1 MSIEMIVL
9 IAIFVITLLLGVP
22 IMWSMSLACIAS
34 CLVSGDVPFA
44 FFAQKMEAGTEKFT
58 FLAIFFFML
67 AGAIM
72 QHGGISKR
80 LVNLAKALFGNV
92 SGGLAIVVIVVCMF
106 FAALTGSSI
115 ATTAAIGA
123 MLYPELVEAG
133 YPKGFAAALPV
144 AGGTLGIVIPPSI
157 PFVIY
162 GTTVNTSVAKLL
174 LSGVVPGI
182 MAGVAMCIYVYLF
195 SKKNHLPK
203 GEKSSAQEILIAF
216 KDSILA
222 LIMPIIILG
231 GIYAGIFTPTE
242 SAVVAVVY
250 GLIVSCFVYRELK
263 LKKLL
268 NVVIDSVKGT
278 ANVMILIMAAG
289 VLGWVLTRNNIP
301 TIVTTALTTIFAS
314 KISFLLCLN
323 VLLIFLGMIMDTGAI
338 ILIVAPLI
346 YPIAMSLGI
355 DPIQLG
361 CIVVFNLSVG
371 QATPPFGNCLFA
383 ATSATDQDIV
393 SLSKNSFPFVIILYV
408 CVLLTSFVPAIS
420 TWLPSMMK

>member
-1 MSIEMIVL
+1 MNLQIAVL
-9 IAIFVITLLLGVP
+9 IIVFLVTLLMGVP
-22 IMWSMSLACIAS
+22 IVWSISLACVAS
-34 CLVSGDVPFA
+34 CMLGGDVPVL
-44 FFAQKMEAGTEKFT
+44 FFAQKMQAGTEKYT

-72 QHGGISKR
+72 QHGGISER
-80 LVNLAKALFGNV
+80 LIRLAKTLFGNI
-92 SGGLAIVVIVVCMF
+92 SGGLSIVVIVVCMF

-123 MLYPELVEAG
+123 MLYPELVKAG
-133 YPKGFAAALPV
+133 YPKGYAAALPV
-144 AGGTLGIVIPPSI
+144 VGGTLGIVIPPSI

-174 LSGVVPGI
+174 LSGVMPGI
-182 MAGVAMCIYVYLF
+182 LAGVAMSIYAYIYA
-195 SKKNHLPK
+195 KRHNLPRE
-203 GEKSSAQEILIAF
+203 GRATLREVAVAL
-216 KDSILA
+216 KDSLLA
-222 LIMPIIILG
+222 VFMPIIILG

-242 SAVVAVVY
+242 SAVIAVVY

-263 LKKLL
+263 LEKLFSI
-268 NVVIDSVKGT
+268 VVDSVKGT
-278 ANVMILIMAAG
+278 ANVMLLIMASG
-289 VLGWVLTRNNIP
+289 ILGWVLTRNNVP
-301 TIVTTALTTIFAS
+301 TMITTALTTIFTS
-314 KISFLLCLN
+314 KVSFLLCLN
-323 VLLIFLGMIMDTGAI
+323 VLLLFLGMIMDTGAI

-346 YPIAMSLGI
+346 FPVAMSLGI

-371 QATPPFGNCLFA
+371 QATPPFGNCLFS
-383 ATSATDQDIV
+383 ATAVTDQDV
-393 SLSKNSFPFVIILYV
+393 VTLSKNSLPFVGVLYA